1 MPMLSLG
8 IENLK
13 SFKSEIDGNIALL
26 CHSAS
31 VTSNLTH
38 SIDVVKNLFG
48 ERLKKLFGPQH
59 GLVTDVQDNMI
70 ETEDFFHPHYQLPV
84 YSLYGETR
92 APTEKMLEGIDTLI
106 IDLQDVGT
114 RVYTYIQ
121 TLSLCL
127 QACSDFGVSVV
138 VLDRPNPVGGLMIEG
153 NILEPEFKSFVGLH
167 EIPQRHGMTMGE
179 MANWVANHL
188 SLTVNLKVIEMSG
201 WKREMSFSD
210 TGLFWVN
217 PSPNLSTPDSAY
229 SFVGSVLFEGTN
241 VSEGRGTTRGLELI
255 GHPKIEAY
263 SFSEHLNKKLNDPDI
278 YFRPQ
283 VFLPT
288 FHKWQGQV
296 CGGVQL
302 HCLTPSTARM
312 WRAGQ
317 FLCQEIYHHIGGE
330 FEWSKKPYEYE
341 FSGLAIDFING
352 TDKVRAWVES
362 QDSLEKLEQ
371 IEKSNHDYFL
381 KTRQEA
387 LLY

>member
-1 MPMLSLG
+1 MISLG

-13 SFKSEIDGNIALL
+13 SFKNEIKGNIGLL

-31 VTSNLTH
+31 VTSDLTH
-38 SIDVVKNLFG
+38 SIDVVQGLFG
-48 ERLKKLFGPQH
+48 DRLKKLFGPQH
-59 GLVTDVQDNMI
+59 GLVTDVQDNMV
-70 ETEDFFHPHYQLPV
+70 ETEDYFHPHYQLPV

-92 APTEKMLEGIDTLI
+92 APTKKMLKGLDTLF

-127 QACSDFGVSVV
+127 QACSDFGVAVV
-138 VLDRPNPVGGLMIEG
+138 VLDRPNPVGGEMVEG

-179 MANWVANHL
+179 MSLWIKNHL
-188 SLTVNLKVIEMSG
+188 NLSIDLKVIKMSG
-201 WKREMSFSD
+201 WKRQMSFSD
-210 TGLFWVN
+210 TGLNWIN
-217 PSPNLSTPDSAY
+217 PSPNLSTPDSAF
-229 SFVGSVLFEGTN
+229 SFVASVLFEGTN
-241 VSEGRGTTRGLELI
+241 ISEGRGTTRGLELV

-288 FHKWQGQV
+288 FHKWEGKA

-302 HCLTPSTARM
+302 HCVNPSTAKM

-317 FLCQEIYHHIGGE
+317 FLCQEIYHHLGEE
-330 FEWSKKPYEYE
+330 FEWTKKPYEYE
-341 FSGLAIDFING
+341 FSGLAIDYING
-352 TDKVRAWVES
+352 TDKVKNWVEMHGNL
-362 QDSLEKLEQ
+362 QELEEIEQ
-371 IEKSNHDYFL
+371 SNFSDFL
-381 KTRQEA
+381 KTRKDV

>member
-13 SFKSEIDGNIALL
+13 SFKSEISGNIGFL

-31 VTSNLTH
+31 VTSDLTH
-38 SIDVVKNLFG
+38 SIEVVQGLYG

-59 GLVTDVQDNMI
+59 GLVTDVQDNMV

-84 YSLYGETR
+84 HSLYGETR
-92 APTEKMLEGIDTLI
+92 APTKKMLDGIETLI

-121 TLSLCL
+121 TLSHCL
-127 QACSDFGVSVV
+127 RSCANEGVSVV
-138 VLDRPNPVGGLMIEG
+138 ILDRPNPVGGIVIEG
-153 NILEPEFKSFVGLH
+153 NILEPDFKSFVGLH

-179 MANWVANHL
+179 MANWIKSHL
-188 SLTVNLKVIEMSG
+188 KLNVDLKVVQMSG
-201 WKREMSFSD
+201 WKREMSYAD
-210 TGLFWVN
+210 TGLFWIN
-217 PSPNLSTPDSAY
+217 PSPNLSTSESAF

-241 VSEGRGTTRGLELI
+241 ISEGRGTTRGLELI

-263 SFSEHLNKKLNDPDI
+263 SFSKHLNEKLGDPDI

-283 VFLPT
+283 VFVPT
-288 FHKWQGQV
+288 FHKWQGQA

-302 HCLTPSTARM
+302 HGVNTSSAKM

-317 FLCQEIYHHIGGE
+317 FLCQEIYHHLGDE

-352 TDKVRAWVES
+352 SDKIRQWVETRG
-362 QDSLEKLEQ
+362 SLEELEELQ
-371 IEKSNHDYFL
+371 SDGMKEFTESRKSS
-381 KTRQEA
+381 